1 MMPRSWLSLVR
12 ACCPSAAVAVTAW
25 LLVAVPSSA
34 QPQLASQGPSRDRP
48 PASAGLWISASEMAM
63 LPAEGPAWE
72 HLLAQAAQPCGEPD
86 LGDQNDQTN
95 VCVMAKALV
104 ATRTGNAV
112 LRGAVLEALARI
124 ADGTP
129 YRGRALALGRE
140 LAAYVIAADVIDL
153 QHVHAALDHKL
164 RARLRE
170 LLTTPTT
177 QGPASLVECHEKR
190 PNNWGTHCGAS
201 RAAVAAYLRDEAEL
215 RRAAAVFKGY
225 LGERA
230 AYAGFSYGDLSW
242 QCDPGQPVGINPA
255 GCLKDRRSVDGVL
268 PDDQRRGGPFH
279 WPPPRENYVYE
290 GLQGALVQAVILHR
304 AGYDAFNWADQALLR
319 AFRWLH
325 DQAGFAAVGDDV
337 WAAHVVNHYYRSS
350 FPAAVPAR
358 AGKNVGW
365 TDWTHGTR
373 PAAADRQTPGH
384 R

>member
-1 MMPRSWLSLVR
+1 MPRSWLSLVR

-164 RARLRE
+164 RAADDADDPGSRQSRGMSREATEQLGHALRRLACGGCRLPARRGRTTASRRRVQGLSRRARGLRRF
-170 LLTTPTT
+170 LLRRPLLAVRSRATGWHQPGRLP
-177 QGPASLVECHEKR
+177 QGPQIR
-190 PNNWGTHCGAS
+190 G
-201 RAAVAAYLRDEAEL
+201 
-215 RRAAAVFKGY
+215 RRT
-225 LGERA
+225 
-230 AYAGFSYGDLSW
+230 S
-242 QCDPGQPVGINPA
+242 
-255 GCLKDRRSVDGVL
+255 
-268 PDDQRRGGPFH
+268 
-279 WPPPRENYVYE
+279 
-290 GLQGALVQAVILHR
+290 
-304 AGYDAFNWADQALLR
+304 
-319 AFRWLH
+319 
-325 DQAGFAAVGDDV
+325 
-337 WAAHVVNHYYRSS
+337 
-350 FPAAVPAR
+350 
-358 AGKNVGW
+358 
-365 TDWTHGTR
+365 
-373 PAAADRQTPGH
+373 
-384 R
+384 